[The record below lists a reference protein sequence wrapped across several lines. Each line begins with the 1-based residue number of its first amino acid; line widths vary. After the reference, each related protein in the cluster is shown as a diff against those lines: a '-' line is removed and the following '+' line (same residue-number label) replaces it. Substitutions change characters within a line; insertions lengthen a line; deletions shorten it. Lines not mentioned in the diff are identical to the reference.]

1 MNILNLLKEERQ
13 NGLKGALY
21 HKTQVTLCYNS
32 NRIEGTKLSEEQT
45 RYIFETKTI
54 GFNTDG
60 LPVDDIV
67 ETANHFRAFD
77 HMLDTIAEPL
87 NTIIIK
93 QYHQILKSGTSQSTQ
108 AYFNVGGWKTIPNE
122 VGGQETTPPKEVEN
136 EIQKLLQ
143 TYHTKNIGFDDVVQF
158 HVDFEQIHPFQDGNG
173 RVGRLIIFRELLKN
187 NLVPLIIDEKHKL
200 FYYRGIKEYSTTKG
214 YLTDTLLSAQDTYK
228 TWVAYFYPNEIEA

>member
-1 MNILNLLKEERQ
+1 MKILEQLIKERQ

-21 HKTQVTLCYNS
+21 HKTQVALCYNS

-60 LPVDDIV
+60 LPVDDIM

-77 HMLDTIAEPL
+77 YMLDTIAEPL
-87 NTIIIK
+87 NTTIIK

-108 AYFNVGGWKTIPNE
+108 AYFNVGGWKTMPNE
-122 VGGQETTPPKEVEN
+122 VGGQATTPPQEVEN
-136 EIQKLLQ
+136 EMQKLLQ
-143 TYHTKNIGFDDVVQF
+143 TYHTKKIGFDDVVQF

-187 NLVPLIIDEKHKL
+187 DLEPLIIDEKHKL
-200 FYYRGIKEYSTTKG
+200 FYYRGIKEYNTTKG

-228 TWVAYFYPNEIEA
+228 TWIAYFYPNNSNA